1 VTLPCSFPLT
11 DLASFA
17 NDAIN
22 FTRKRRQLMKSL
34 QSNEPFY
41 TKYKNTKVNAEIK
54 INDDLHRA
62 FLIACNDITTN
73 EEIFCHYGFMFYVI
87 ICSAKHCK

>member
-1 VTLPCSFPLT
+1 
-11 DLASFA
+11 
-17 NDAIN
+17 
-22 FTRKRRQLMKSL
+22 MKSL

-62 FLIACNDITTN
+62 FLIACNDIATG
-73 EEIFCHYGFMFYVI
+73 EEIFCHW
-87 ICSAKHCK
+87 